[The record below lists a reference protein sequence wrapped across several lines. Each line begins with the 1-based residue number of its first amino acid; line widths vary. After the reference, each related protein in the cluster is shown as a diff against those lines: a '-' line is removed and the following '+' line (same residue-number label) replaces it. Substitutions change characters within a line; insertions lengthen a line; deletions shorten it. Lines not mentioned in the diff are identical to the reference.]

1 MSMTQIII
9 KIRDDLAKYL
19 QTHADQ
25 QGLLLSDVL
34 SEMID
39 QNLSIS
45 DDIEEAIR
53 ISGMDVADSAHPIV
67 DAMKMVIGGLHYHKE
82 NVRLL
87 ERDALSLCTLAKV
100 DTRRGDRT
108 RDGFLSHLMD
118 RLDEVVG

>member
-1 MSMTQIII
+1 MAQIII
-9 KIRDDLAKYL
+9 EIKDDLAKYL

-39 QNLSIS
+39 ENLSMS

-53 ISGMDVADSAHPIV
+53 ISGMDVADISRPVVA
-67 DAMKMVIGGLHYHKE
+67 AMKMAMSGLHYHKE

-108 RDGFLSHLMD
+108 RDGFLSDLMD
-118 RLDEVVG
+118 RLDEVV